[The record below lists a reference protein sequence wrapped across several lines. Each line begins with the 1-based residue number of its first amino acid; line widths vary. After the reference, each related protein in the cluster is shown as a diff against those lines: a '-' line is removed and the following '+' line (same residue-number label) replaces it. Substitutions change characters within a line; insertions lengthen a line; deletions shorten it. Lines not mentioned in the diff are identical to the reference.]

1 MTNKKKRDQAAVRQ
15 AALFRRRQEAGMT
28 RLQIWVTEEQ
38 KERILTLLKIM
49 ESNEKT
55 RG

>member
-1 MTNKKKRDQAAVRQ
+1 MTNKKTRDQAAVRQ
-15 AALFRRRQEAGMT
+15 AALFRRRQAAGMI
-28 RLQIWVTEEQ
+28 RLQVWVTAEQ
-38 KERILTLLKIM
+38 KERILTLLKTM